1 MLQYNTIDR
10 ALEDL
15 RAGKLILITDDEG
28 RENEGDLVC
37 AAEFATPENVNFM
50 AVHARGLICMPMD
63 QALTEKLGFTQ
74 MVRENTDPHAT
85 AFTFSVDHVD
95 TGTGISAMERSL
107 TALKCVDPEAKPEDF
122 RKPGHMFPLLAKH
135 HGVLER
141 PGHTEATVDLCR
153 LAGLSPAGLCC
164 EIMDDDGSM
173 MKTPRLME
181 FAKTHGLT
189 FITIE
194 SLIRY
199 RLEREILVERIAAA
213 SLPTR
218 YGAFTIHGY
227 IDKISGTEHIALIK
241 GNLSKPGA
249 PLCRV
254 HSECLT
260 GDALGSRRCDCGE
273 QYDKAMEQI
282 AQEGRGILLYLRQ
295 EGRGIG
301 LLNKLRAYALQDKG
315 LDTVEANHA
324 LGFGDDLRNYAIA
337 AQILRE
343 LGQSQVRLMTNNPD
357 KIEQLTRCGISVL
370 ERVPIQMEANPAD
383 LFYLQ
388 TKQNKMRHLVSYN

>member
-1 MLQYNTIDR
+1 MFTYHSIAQAI
-10 ALEDL
+10 EDL
-15 RAGKLILITDDEG
+15 RAGKMVLITDDEG

-50 AVHARGLICMPMD
+50 VTHARGLICMPMD
-63 QALTEKLGFTQ
+63 RTLTEKLGLGQ
-74 MVRENTDPHAT
+74 MIAQNTDPHTT
-85 AFTFSVDHVD
+85 AFTESIDHVD
-95 TGTGISAMERSL
+95 TGTGISAMDRAL
-107 TALKCVDPEAKPEDF
+107 TVQKCLDPASKPEDF
-122 RKPGHMFPLLAKH
+122 RRPGHIFPLAAKA

-164 EIMDDDGSM
+164 EIMDEDGSM
-173 MKTPRLME
+173 MKTPQLME
-181 FAKTHGLT
+181 FAKRHNLA

-194 SLIRY
+194 ALIHY
-199 RLEREILVERIAAA
+199 RLERENLVERVTTAN
-213 SLPTR
+213 LPTR
-218 YGAFTIHGY
+218 YGDFTLHGY
-227 IDKISGTEHIALIK
+227 VDQISGTEHIALVK
-241 GNLSKPGA
+241 GDLSTPDA

-273 QYDKAMEQI
+273 QYDSAMTQI
-282 AQEGRGILLYLRQ
+282 AQAGRGILLYLRQ

-315 LDTVEANHA
+315 LDTVEANRA
-324 LGFGDDLRNYAIA
+324 LGFEVDLRNYAIA
-337 AQILRE
+337 AQILRD
-343 LGQSQVRLMTNNPD
+343 LGRSQVRLLTNNPD
-357 KIEQLTRCGISVL
+357 KIEQLTRYGIAVP
-370 ERVPIQMEANPAD
+370 ERVPIEMEANPDD

-388 TKQNKMRHLVSYN
+388 TKQNKMRHITSYN